1 MADVEKER
9 EAFLAKIG
17 QVKPTE
23 PKPTAKKDEEQFMA
37 IFLNNK
43 VGLKINAID
52 LSDHVTSVTLNQAF
66 DELEVTAMGDT
77 AHKFVKGLESATLT
91 VSFLNDTA
99 ASNVLATLQSAYGT
113 TVAVKMLQDKVGAVS
128 ATNQLYTFDI
138 LVNNLT
144 PINGATGDMATMDIT
159 FTVNSAVTVASTGSF

>member
-1 MADVEKER
+1 MAV
-9 EAFLAKIG
+9 
-17 QVKPTE
+17 
-23 PKPTAKKDEEQFMA
+23 
-37 IFLNNK
+37 FLNNK
-43 VGLKINAID
+43 VGLKINNVD

-99 ASNVLATLQSAYGT
+99 AANVLATLQSAYGT
-113 TVAVKMLQDKVGAVS
+113 TVAAKMLQDKAAAVGS
-128 ATNQLYTFDI
+128 TNQLYTFDI

-144 PINGATGDMATMDIT
+144 PINGATGDIGTMDIT
-159 FTVNSAVTVASTGSF
+159 FTVNSAVTVASTGTF

>member
-1 MADVEKER
+1 
-9 EAFLAKIG
+9 
-17 QVKPTE
+17 
-23 PKPTAKKDEEQFMA
+23 MA
-37 IFLNNK
+37 ITLNNK
-43 VGLKINAID
+43 VGLKINNVD

-91 VSFLNDTA
+91 VSFLNDQA
-99 ASNVLATLQSAYGT
+99 ATSVLDTLSDAFGT
-113 TVAVKMLQDKVGAVS
+113 TVAWKLIQDKVAAVA
-128 ATNQLYTFDI
+128 ATNKLWTGDL

-159 FTVNSAVTVASTGSF
+159 FTVNSAVTVADTGTW

>member
-1 MADVEKER
+1 
-9 EAFLAKIG
+9 
-17 QVKPTE
+17 
-23 PKPTAKKDEEQFMA
+23 MA

-52 LSDHVTSVTLNQAF
+52 LSDHVTSVTLNRAF
-66 DELEVTAMGDT
+66 DELEVTAMGDS

-99 ASNVLATLQSAYGT
+99 TSNVLQTLDSTYGST
-113 TVAVKMLQDKVGAVS
+113 TAVKMVQDKVAAVS
-128 ATNQLYTFDI
+128 ATNKLYTFDI

-159 FTVNSAVTVASTGSF
+159 FTVNSAVTVADSGSF